1 MDGRDGML
9 QILWYTGMGLARS
22 YQTMFLFKACFII
35 LMRTRHAKDIYDR
48 VRNIEEGMISV
59 T

>member
-35 LMRTRHAKDIYDR
+35 LMRTRHAVDIYDS
-48 VRNIEEGMISV
+48 VQNIEEDKLSV
-59 T
+59 I